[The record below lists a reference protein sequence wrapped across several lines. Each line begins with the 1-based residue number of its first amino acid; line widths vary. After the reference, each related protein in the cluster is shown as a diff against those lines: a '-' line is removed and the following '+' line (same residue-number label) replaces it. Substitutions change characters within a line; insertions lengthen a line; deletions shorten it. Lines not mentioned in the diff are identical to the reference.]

1 MATITAPVAEF
12 NGVVAGVHFADG
24 KAETDNEAAL
34 AYFERQGYGVDRPAE
49 KPEEQKPAG
58 NLADFSTAKLRE
70 YAKDKGIDLGDARRK
85 EDVLAKIE
93 KAESPAG
100 LQEGADPAEAAA
112 IERESVADQNA
123 PALADP
129 DAVGGLSE

>member
-34 AYFERQGYGVDRPAE
+34 AYFERQGYGVDRPAAD
-49 KPEEQKPAG
+49 PVEQVPAG
-58 NLADFSTAKLRE
+58 NLADFGVAKLRE
-70 YAKDKGIDLGDARRK
+70 YAKAKGIDLGDARRK
-85 EDVLAKIE
+85 EDVLVKIE
-93 KAESPAG
+93 KAESPVG
-100 LQEGADPAEAAA
+100 LQEGADPEAAVA

-123 PALADP
+123 PAVADP